1 MLALDL
7 PVGQFAAQPFQTAT
21 VLTLFSHS
29 INSSCALGRFVTRA
43 VRHSIG
49 SSCTRAVRHS
59 GGSSLDRFVMLS
71 GGSSLGRFVMHSGP
85 LATDELVT
93 VSHGMTSRARPL
105 YSRTT
110 LDCAPCFSTVNM
122 TLAFFAAWSQARG
135 VPPQCPPTRG
145 AFPPTDTAPL
155 SYLVSVASVSMNRAT
170 SSRATEPPT
179 CHQRQSRR
187 HQWPS

>member
-1 MLALDL
+1 MTPAPSGPGCARARPARRPVRSSAVPTRNRLDSFFSL
-7 PVGQFAAQPFQTAT
+7 DQF
-21 VLTLFSHS
+21 VM
-29 INSSCALGRFVTRA
+29 
-43 VRHSIG
+43 
-49 SSCTRAVRHS
+49 CTRAVRHS
-59 GGSSLDRFVMLS
+59 GGSSLDRFVMHS

-179 CHQRQSRR
+179 CTQRQSRR